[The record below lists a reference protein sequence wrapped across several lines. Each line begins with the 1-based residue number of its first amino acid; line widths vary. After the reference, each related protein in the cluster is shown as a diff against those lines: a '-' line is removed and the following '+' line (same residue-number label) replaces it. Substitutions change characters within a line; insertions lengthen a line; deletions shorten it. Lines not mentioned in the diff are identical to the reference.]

1 MCQSSAP
8 QGPATAN
15 QLDPAL
21 LQLVPDHPAAK
32 AALDV
37 ALKSLSPAILNHSF
51 RVYIYART
59 HSALLQ
65 KLDPATVLIEPVF
78 VELHTL
84 FVACLFHDLATA
96 EKYDADPARFEV
108 VGASEAAKVL
118 REHRVSEASIREAW
132 LAMSLHTTPGIA
144 EEISGTTGA
153 LRRAIATEFRGVPS
167 PESILGEEEQKIIE
181 KLPRL
186 DIEKVLGDAVVRQ
199 ALENRVKA
207 PAASWPGQLL
217 ISHDNNPG
225 WDGVN
230 KAF

>member
-1 MCQSSAP
+1 MCQSSTS

-15 QLDPAL
+15 QLDPAV

-37 ALKSLSPAILNHSF
+37 ALQSLSPAILNHSF
-51 RVYIYART
+51 RVYIYAKA
-59 HSALLQ
+59 HSSLLRQ
-65 KLDPATVLIEPVF
+65 LDPATVLIEPVF

-118 REHRVSEASIREAW
+118 REYHVREASIREAW

-167 PESILGEEEQKIIE
+167 PESILDEKEREVVG

-217 ISHDNNPG
+217 ISHENNPG

>member
-1 MCQSSAP
+1 MCQSSTS

-15 QLDPAL
+15 QLDPAV
-21 LQLVPDHPAAK
+21 LQLIPDHPAAK

-37 ALKSLSPAILNHSF
+37 ALQSLSPAILNHSF
-51 RVYIYART
+51 RVYIYAKA
-59 HSALLQ
+59 HSSLLRQ
-65 KLDPATVLIEPVF
+65 LEPATVPIEPVF

-118 REHRVSEASIREAW
+118 REYQVSEASIREAW

-167 PESILGEEEQKIIE
+167 PESILDEKEREVVG

-199 ALENRVKA
+199 ALKNRVKA
-207 PAASWPGQLL
+207 PVASWPGQLL
-217 ISHDNNPG
+217 ISHENNPG